1 MGLFESIRA
10 SRAKTKAEI
19 KAAEARARQLAKDEA
34 KQDKRTAKLLDK
46 AEKRLLKEEKKG
58 LKRKQKHEKDLAKA
72 HLKRIQESGV
82 TQKKAKQW
90 ISAARILVPVLL
102 PLVYKALTSFQQG
115 QVNNR
120 AAGLGLTS
128 QDLARHSGRGAELKA
143 RIDAVRQNINQTDN
157 LGEGFK
163 GDARVR
169 LDELEQA
176 VRNAEHANP
185 EQRRLAHNSIDEDLN
200 KLAAQVHAK
209 LSK

>member
-1 MGLFESIRA
+1 MGVFEAIRK
-10 SRAKTKAEI
+10 SRAKTKAEV
-19 KAAEARARQLAKDEA
+19 KAAQTHARQLAKQEA
-34 KQDKRTAKLLDK
+34 KADERVAKLLDK

-58 LKRKQKHEKDLAKA
+58 LKR
-72 HLKRIQESGV
+72 IQESGV

-90 ISAARILVPVLL
+90 VSAARILVPVLL
-102 PLVYKALTSFQQG
+102 PLAYKALTSFQQG

-143 RIDAVRQNINQTDN
+143 RIDAVRQNIEQTDN

-200 KLAAQVHAK
+200 KLAAEVHAK